1 MRILFIPAIALLA
14 LQCTTSEEKTDVL
27 VQQKLESLRAQLRLE
42 KLNQCENGLLQ
53 EIELEADSILILM
66 AKRTKYDSLTIPTD
80 SIRPLQ
86 PEVHFPEYKKPVKP
100 NEQAQ

>member
-1 MRILFIPAIALLA
+1 MKNRYLPILAFLA
-14 LQCTTSEEKTDVL
+14 LQCTTSEQKTDVL
-27 VQQKLESLRAQLRLE
+27 VQHKLESLRSQLRLE
-42 KLNQCENGLLQ
+42 KQNQCEVGMLR

-86 PEVHFPEYKKPVKP
+86 PEVQFPEYKKPVKP
-100 NEQAQ
+100 KEQGQ